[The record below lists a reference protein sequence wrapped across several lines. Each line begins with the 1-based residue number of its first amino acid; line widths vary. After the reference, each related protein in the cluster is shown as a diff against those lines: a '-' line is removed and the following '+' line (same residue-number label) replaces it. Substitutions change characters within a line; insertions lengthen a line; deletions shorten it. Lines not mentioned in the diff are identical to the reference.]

1 MRAMNGV
8 ADGEGERAAEDRR
21 NDAHLD
27 GVVDRIERKRIV
39 EDAVEVI
46 ERVLAGVEYTREIAE
61 EQEFAEGGD
70 DQREARQYDNDEQI
84 CHSEREREPAPG
96 SELEAAGTKG
106 FTGNGR
112 KAASRQDALLHIDQQ
127 SGHRHQ
133 YDGNGCGGVVERG
146 RP

>member
-1 MRAMNGV
+1 MRAMDGV
-8 ADGEGERAAEDRR
+8 ADGEGERATENRR

-46 ERVLAGVEYTREIAE
+46 ERVLAGVENAREITE

-70 DQREARQYDNDEQI
+70 DQREARQYDDDKQI

-96 SELEAAGTKG
+96 PEVEAAGTKR
-106 FTGNGR
+106 FAGNGR
-112 KAASRQDALLHIDQQ
+112 KAASRQDTLLHIDQQ
-127 SGHRHQ
+127 
-133 YDGNGCGGVVERG
+133 
-146 RP
+146 